1 MTRKRIL
8 RMLSLNVGYYLWVIF
23 LLSLVTFLFDY
34 RVAAF
39 ELLIFVVLTLY
50 YIKTNRD
57 RRTQIADYVNTLSL
71 GVDNAAKDTLVNF
84 PLPVVVLQLDGIIAW
99 YNDLFSNMLGNQELF
114 EMSIN
119 EFVPEL
125 DLDNFHKD
133 DSKVSCDVEHN
144 GRYYHVFGNIARI
157 GETASEYLIVL
168 YWDDR
173 TSYEII
179 KEKYYKEKFVS
190 AIIVI
195 DNYDDLMQDTPAAD
209 KPKLTAS
216 IEEALE
222 HWVQDTHGILKK
234 YEKDRFF
241 FYFEKRYLEEFIS
254 KNFDVLDAVRDISVG
269 NKIPATLSIGIGYG
283 GESMAENDAFS
294 YSALDMALGRGGD
307 QAIIKDNEQY
317 HFYGGRSKEIEKR
330 TRVKAR
336 VIAYAIRE
344 LITNSDDIIIM
355 GHRNADIDVLG
366 AALGL
371 YRAIENTGKH
381 ARILMETYNQTVKR
395 MMNQLDESYDEVF
408 ITRSYARELVSKST
422 LLFVVDTHK
431 HTLVE
436 EPELLKVAERI
447 VLIDHHRR
455 STDFIENAVIIYHEP
470 YASST
475 SELITEVIQ
484 YMDED
489 VNLTP
494 QEAEALY
501 AGIFMDTKN
510 FTFKTGVRTFEA
522 ASYLRRVGVDT
533 IEVKK
538 LFQVDQ
544 DTMIKKLEIIE
555 QAQVYRGCIAI
566 AVCQQD
572 ADDMQ
577 TIVAQAADDLLNV
590 TNITSSFVICSMGD
604 SIIISGRSLGDINVQ
619 VILEKL
625 GGGGHMT
632 IAGAQLKD
640 TTEEQALTEL
650 KEAIDDY
657 LETN

>member
-1 MTRKRIL
+1 MNGKRIM

-23 LLSLVTFLFDY
+23 LLALVTFLFDY

-39 ELLIFVVLTLY
+39 EMAIFIALTFY
-50 YIKTNRD
+50 YLRTNRS
-57 RRTQIADYVNTLSL
+57 RKTQIAEYVNSLTLE
-71 GVDNAAKDTLVNF
+71 VDSATKDSLVNF
-84 PLPVVVLQLDGIIAW
+84 PLPVVVLQLDGMIAW
-99 YNDLFSNMLGNQELF
+99 YNDQFSNMLGGQELF
-114 EMSIN
+114 ETSIN

-133 DSKVSCDVEHN
+133 DSRVTCDVEHN
-144 GRYYHVFGNIARI
+144 GRYYHIFGNIAKI
-157 GETASEYLIVL
+157 GETSSEYLVVL

-173 TSYEII
+173 TSYELI

-190 AIIVI
+190 AIVVI
-195 DNYDDLMQDTPAAD
+195 DNYEDLMQDTPAAD
-209 KPKLTAS
+209 KLKLTAS
-216 IEEALE
+216 IEEALAQ
-222 HWVQDTHGILKK
+222 WAQQTNGILKK

-241 FYFEKRYLEEFIS
+241 FYFEKQYLDEFIT
-254 KNFDVLDAVRDISVG
+254 KNFDILDTVREINVG

-283 GESMAENDAFS
+283 GGTMAENDAFS

-317 HFYGGRSKEIEKR
+317 YFYGGRSKEVEKR

-344 LITNSDDIIIM
+344 LITNTDDIIIM

-395 MMNQLDESYDEVF
+395 MLDQLDESYDEVF
-408 ITRSYARELVSKST
+408 ITRTFARELVTKGT
-422 LLFVVDTHK
+422 LVFVVDTHK

-436 EPELLKVAERI
+436 EPALLDIAERI

-455 STDFIENAVIIYHEP
+455 STDFIENAVIVYHEP
-470 YASST
+470 YASSA
-475 SELITEVIQ
+475 SELITEVVQ
-484 YMDED
+484 YMDEN
-489 VNLTP
+489 VNLQP
-494 QEAEALY
+494 PEAEALY

-533 IEVKK
+533 IAVKK
-538 LFQVDQ
+538 LFQVDLS
-544 DTMIKKLEIIE
+544 TMIEKLSIIG
-555 QAQVYRGCIAI
+555 QAQIYRDTIAI
-566 AVCQQD
+566 SVCQQQS
-572 ADDMQ
+572 ADMQ
-577 TIVAQAADDLLNV
+577 TIVAQAADDLLNL
-590 TNITSSFVICSMGD
+590 TNITSSFVICDTGD
-604 SIIISGRSLGDINVQ
+604 SVIISGRSLGDINVQ

-632 IAGAQLKD
+632 IAGAQLQN
-640 TTEEQALTEL
+640 TTAEQALDL
-650 KEAIDDY
+650 LHAAIDDY
-657 LETN
+657 FEIK

>member
-1 MTRKRIL
+1 MNGKRIL

-23 LLSLVTFLFDY
+23 LLALVTFLYDY

-39 ELLIFVVLTLY
+39 EMLILAALSVY
-50 YIKTNRD
+50 YFKTNR
-57 RRTQIADYVNTLSL
+57 RRKTQIAEYVNSLTLN
-71 GVDNAAKDTLVNF
+71 VDTATANTLVNF
-84 PLPVVVLQLDGIIAW
+84 PLPVVALQLNGIIAW
-99 YNDLFSNMLGNQELF
+99 YNDQFSNMLGGQEVF
-114 EMSIN
+114 EASIN

-133 DSKVSCDVEHN
+133 DSRVSCDIEHN
-144 GRYYHVFGNIARI
+144 GRYYHVFGNIAKI
-157 GETASEYLIVL
+157 GESTSEYLLVL

-190 AIIVI
+190 AIVVI
-195 DNYDDLMQDTPAAD
+195 DNYEDLMQDTPAAD
-209 KPKLTAS
+209 KPKLIAT
-216 IEEALE
+216 IEETLE
-222 HWVQDTHGILKK
+222 RWVQDTNGILKK

-241 FYFEKRYLEEFIS
+241 FYFEKRYLDEFTA
-254 KNFDVLDAVRDISVG
+254 KNFEVLDAVREINVG

-283 GESMAENDAFS
+283 GETMAENDKFS

-307 QAIIKDNEQY
+307 QAIVKDNEQY
-317 HFYGGRSKEIEKR
+317 YFYGGRSKELEKR

-336 VIAYAIRE
+336 VVAYAIRE
-344 LITNSDDIIIM
+344 LICSANDIIIM

-371 YRAIENTGKH
+371 YRAVENAGKH
-381 ARILMETYNQTVKR
+381 AKILLETYNHTVRR
-395 MMNQLDESYDEVF
+395 MLNQLDETYDEVF
-408 ITRSYARELVSKST
+408 ITRAFARELVTENT
-422 LLFVVDTHK
+422 LVFVLDTHK

-436 EPELLKVAERI
+436 EPELLNIAKRI
-447 VLIDHHRR
+447 VLVDHHRR

-484 YMDED
+484 YMDD
-489 VNLTP
+489 TVNL
-494 QEAEALY
+494 QSAEAEALY

-533 IEVKK
+533 VAVKK
-538 LFQVDQ
+538 LFQVDLS
-544 DTMIKKLEIIE
+544 TMVEKLSIIE
-555 QAQVYRGCIAI
+555 QAQIYRGNIAI
-566 AVCQQD
+566 SSCRQQS
-572 ADDMQ
+572 DDMQ
-577 TIVAQAADDLLNV
+577 TVVAQAADELLNI
-590 TNITSSFVICSMGD
+590 TDITSSFVICEMD
-604 SIIISGRSLGDINVQ
+604 DFVIISGRSLGDINVQ

-640 TTEEQALTEL
+640 TTAEQALLDL
-650 KEAIDDY
+650 KAAIDDY
-657 LETN
+657 LETK

>member
-1 MTRKRIL
+1 MNGKRIL

-23 LLSLVTFLFDY
+23 LLALVTFLFDY
-34 RVAAF
+34 RVAVF
-39 ELLIFVVLTLY
+39 EMLIFIILTLY
-50 YIKTNRD
+50 YVKTNRS
-57 RRTQIADYVNTLSL
+57 RKTQIAEYVNNLTLN
-71 GVDNAAKDTLVNF
+71 VDTTTKDTLVNF
-84 PLPVVVLQLDGIIAW
+84 PLPVVVLQLNGVIAW
-99 YNDLFSNMLGNQELF
+99 YNDHFSNMLGGQELF
-114 EMSIN
+114 EASIN

-133 DSKVSCDVEHN
+133 DTRVSCDIEHN

-157 GETASEYLIVL
+157 GETASEYLLIL

-190 AIIVI
+190 AIVVI
-195 DNYDDLMQDTPAAD
+195 DNYEDLMQDTPAAD
-209 KPKLTAS
+209 KPKLIAT

-222 HWVQDTHGILKK
+222 RWVQGTNGILKK

-241 FYFEKRYLEEFIS
+241 FYFEKRYLDEFTA
-254 KNFDVLDAVRDISVG
+254 KNFDILDTVREINVG
-269 NKIPATLSIGIGYG
+269 NKIPATLSIGVGYG
-283 GESMAENDAFS
+283 GESMAENDKFS

-317 HFYGGRSKEIEKR
+317 YFYGGRSKEVEKR

-344 LITNSDDIIIM
+344 LITNADDIIIM
-355 GHRNADIDVLG
+355 GHRNADIDVMG

-371 YRAIENTGKH
+371 YRAIENAGKH
-381 ARILMETYNQTVKR
+381 ARILLETYNQTVQR
-395 MMNQLDESYDEVF
+395 MLHQLDESYDEVF
-408 ITRSYARELVSKST
+408 ITRSFARELATKNT
-422 LLFVVDTHK
+422 LIFVVDTHK

-436 EPELLKVAERI
+436 EPELLNIAERI

-484 YMDED
+484 YMDES
-489 VNLTP
+489 VNLRP
-494 QEAEALY
+494 AEAEALY

-533 IEVKK
+533 VEVKK

-544 DTMIKKLEIIE
+544 STMIEKLSIIG
-555 QAQVYRGCIAI
+555 QAQVYRGNIAI
-566 AVCQQD
+566 SCCKRQS
-572 ADDMQ
+572 DDMQ
-577 TIVAQAADDLLNV
+577 TVVAQAADDLLNV
-590 TNITSSFVICSMGD
+590 TNITTSFVICDMGD
-604 SIIISGRSLGDINVQ
+604 SVIISGRSLGDINVQ

-640 TTEEQALTEL
+640 TTSEQALSDL
-650 KEAIDDY
+650 KAAIDDY